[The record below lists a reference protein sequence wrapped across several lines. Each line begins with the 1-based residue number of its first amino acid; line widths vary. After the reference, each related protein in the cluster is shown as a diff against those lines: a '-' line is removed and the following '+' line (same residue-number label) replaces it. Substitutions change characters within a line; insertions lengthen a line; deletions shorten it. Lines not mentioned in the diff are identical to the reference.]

1 MRPRRKQK
9 VVLRAKVRAERWT
22 RTRTSLLTVA
32 KYGFICSIMAWG
44 ASAIY
49 QLLYHSDFF
58 MLKFVDIGTAQEPIT
73 QKISQELA
81 QYTGQSTFRIS
92 VSEIERSLLQKHPAL
107 KSVSLSRSL
116 PDRLKVE
123 YELRIPAA
131 KLILGNN
138 PPLLVDLEGSA
149 IPESETV
156 KPDGLPILVAA
167 SSATVSGAV
176 QFLSAWSDARADMTT
191 AFSTGSLSKAQ
202 IDESGEISFYISQ
215 TSLSSS
221 TVRVVWGHFNKSE
234 FAEKFSKLE
243 EVAEDLKA
251 KSMQVSYIS
260 LREVP
265 HKNSSTMEDARI
277 AGKVVV
283 RPVQE
288 TVRTNKRKSK

>member
-1 MRPRRKQK
+1 MRPRRNKSGA
-9 VVLRAKVRAERWT
+9 RAKVRAERWT

-44 ASAIY
+44 RQPFINFCTI
-49 QLLYHSDFF
+49 LIF

-131 KLILGNN
+131 QLILGNN

-167 SSATVSGAV
+167 SRATVSGAV

-221 TVRVVWGHFNKSE
+221 TVRVFWGHFNKSE
-234 FAEKFSKLE
+234 FAEKFSNWK
-243 EVAEDLKA
+243 KW
-251 KSMQVSYIS
+251 
-260 LREVP
+260 
-265 HKNSSTMEDARI
+265 
-277 AGKVVV
+277 
-283 RPVQE
+283 
-288 TVRTNKRKSK
+288 RKI